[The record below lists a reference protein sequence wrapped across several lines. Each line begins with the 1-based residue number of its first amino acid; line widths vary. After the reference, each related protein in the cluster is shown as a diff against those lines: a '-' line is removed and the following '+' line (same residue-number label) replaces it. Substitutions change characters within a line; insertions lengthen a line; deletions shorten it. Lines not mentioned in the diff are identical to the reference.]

1 MLFDNRGVLMLTTIQ
16 TPDGKPVYQ
25 CDNCGKDVMA
35 QDIIVTFSGDFC
47 PECHAKQQKEKS
59 S

>member
-1 MLFDNRGVLMLTTIQ
+1 MLTTIQ

-25 CDNCGKDVMA
+25 CDSCGKDVMA

-47 PECHAKQQKEKS
+47 PECHAKQQKDKS